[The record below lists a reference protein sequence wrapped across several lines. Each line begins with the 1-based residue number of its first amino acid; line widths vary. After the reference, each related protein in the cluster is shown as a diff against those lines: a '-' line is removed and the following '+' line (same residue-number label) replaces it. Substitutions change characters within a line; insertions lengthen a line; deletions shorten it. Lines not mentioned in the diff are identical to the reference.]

1 MGGSRLRHAT
11 RARCHRRLQLVPPE
25 HDAVSRAQ
33 PSTSWTAAPAPA
45 DQRSSSG
52 RYGPAVLRR
61 RDQVSACGV
70 VRVGLSRRRERRRID
85 SKLTFRGGGRY
96 CTLDRS
102 TRICLTDLS
111 IMVSWGG
118 RRTAGRY
125 RGRRCNVCASQ
136 SARAYF
142 ARYSVCSARRC
153 PQTRMVA
160 RARISWWD
168 RVVHV
173 LGLASSA
180 SSVCAGARQQPV
192 AYRVNRVVSLSAEK

>member
-1 MGGSRLRHAT
+1 VAAADKRGSVGAKHARRYCTPDWLACCAFSEAEVMVCWEHGERVGGSRLRHAT

-25 HDAVSRAQ
+25 HDVVSRAQ

-45 DQRSSSG
+45 D
-52 RYGPAVLRR
+52 
-61 RDQVSACGV
+61 V

-153 PQTRMVA
+153 PQTKMVA
-160 RARISWWD
+160 RARISW
-168 RVVHV
+168 
-173 LGLASSA
+173 
-180 SSVCAGARQQPV
+180 
-192 AYRVNRVVSLSAEK
+192 